1 MSTAAKTDARVE
13 SMNPGFEDVFL
24 EHCDFVFGTAYS
36 ISNKREDA
44 EDVVQTVFM
53 RLLRRGFPP
62 DFHKNPSAY
71 LYRAAI
77 NESLNILRTQ
87 KRRPTIKLEGV
98 DVPAT
103 VSASTSG
110 EITQRKVYEAIGA
123 LNPKDAEVVILR
135 YAHDYSDAEI
145 AELLGKSRVNIA
157 VRLHRARAQLKNLL
171 RTSLGEKP

>member
-1 MSTAAKTDARVE
+1 MKRYFPIAIALAAGSLAAGLAMAQPYPAKTVR
-13 SMNPGFEDVFL
+13 M
-24 EHCDFVFGTAYS
+24 TAPYS
-36 ISNKREDA
+36 AGSGP
-44 EDVVQTVFM
+44 TVFM

-87 KRRPTIKLEGV
+87 KRRPTTKLEGV